1 MFYYEFWCTSIKTI
15 RFTLTKGAQRI
26 FFALKRKKESG
37 KEFDFFV
44 FGQEVKI
51 LEYFCKNQSLRFFT
65 MKKDKLYF
73 LTFLSIAIIFLL
85 VALIASQYFIK
96 VSANQ
101 LIEVQVESSKR
112 EANEVA
118 KLIEFQLSFGIEK
131 EEIVHNIQNIIKNS
145 NRDSWFISVFNW
157 GGREVAN
164 PDITKVGQLV
174 NSNETLLSSLKEKN
188 NSDDLYDLLM
198 ATNITSDNEIIH
210 ISPIKNSDLIVAANV
225 NMKSIKNQMSALK
238 VNFYLIFLIMGVLV
252 IVFSFVA
259 VRVIGSAY
267 EKQLELKNSTLTS
280 EVVNLSKLNTDLV
293 SYKEKVAENPTEYKI
308 EEPLEKEKKRLLTYV
323 RNELVSIPIEE
334 IAFINTENTITYV
347 VCFNGKKSTTN
358 MSLDDMS
365 ANLNSSLFFRA
376 NRQFIISITAIDKII
391 KYGNSQLKIVLQS
404 KTSEEII
411 ISKNKAAEFR
421 QWLNM

>member
-1 MFYYEFWCTSIKTI
+1 
-15 RFTLTKGAQRI
+15 
-26 FFALKRKKESG
+26 
-37 KEFDFFV
+37 
-44 FGQEVKI
+44 
-51 LEYFCKNQSLRFFT
+51 

-96 VSANQ
+96 LSANQ

-118 KLIEFQLSFGIEK
+118 QLIDFQLLSGITK

-145 NRDSWFISVFNW
+145 NTDSWFISVFNW
-157 GGREVAN
+157 SGKEVAN

-198 ATNITSDNEIIH
+198 RRTNVSPSEIIH
-210 ISPIKNSDLIVAANV
+210 ISPITNSDLIVAANV
-225 NMKSIKNQMSALK
+225 NTNSIKNQMSVLK
-238 VNFYLIFLIMGVLV
+238 GNFYLIFLLMGIL
-252 IVFSFVA
+252 IIGLSFVA

-280 EVVNLSKLNTDLV
+280 EVLNLSKLNTDLV
-293 SYKEKVAENPTEYKI
+293 SYKERIAEERLTSEVG
-308 EEPLEKEKKRLLTYV
+308 EPLEKEKKRLLTYI
-323 RNELVSIPIEE
+323 RNELISVPIEE
-334 IAFINTENTITYV
+334 IAFVYTENTITYV
-347 VCFNGKKSTTN
+347 VCFDGKKSTTN
-358 MSLDDMS
+358 MSLDDMTS
-365 ANLNSSLFFRA
+365 NLNSSLFFRA
-376 NRQFIISITAIDKII
+376 NRQFIISINAIDKII
-391 KYGNSQLKIVLQS
+391 KYGNSQLKILLQS

-411 ISKNKAAEFR
+411 ISKNKAAEFK
-421 QWLNM
+421 QWLNI